1 MSAEKAPEVINIT
14 LRSFANGTFLL
25 SLQFDQQ
32 VSTFTVWYLLNM
44 IRKINFLLQHLECIL
59 GTFTLSEVG

>member
-14 LRSFANGTFLL
+14 LRSFGNGTFLL

-32 VSTFTVWYLLNM
+32 VSTFTFTY
-44 IRKINFLLQHLECIL
+44 IL
-59 GTFTLSEVG
+59 TEYD